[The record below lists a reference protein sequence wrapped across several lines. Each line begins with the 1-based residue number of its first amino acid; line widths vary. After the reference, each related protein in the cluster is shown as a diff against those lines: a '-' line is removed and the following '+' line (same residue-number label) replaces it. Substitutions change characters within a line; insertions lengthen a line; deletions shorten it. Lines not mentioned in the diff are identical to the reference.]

1 MLIIGNNEQL
11 ELTLLR
17 LFSWLVLISLLTLSS
32 ADSLALPF
40 QDQENNSQEQI
51 EEAKKKADDTAD
63 TSEQTL
69 SKASNKRAKIFAP
82 VDAISQKEQD
92 LNHYLTKDNILPML
106 AGADDFI
113 TLIHENTASNQKG
126 VMILLPDWQMSATS
140 SNALNYLRET
150 LPNQGWT
157 TITIQ
162 PPSKPDGYPSNA
174 LKLIKKNEENK
185 KNLDLYQDKLV
196 LIMNAV
202 MDKAKN
208 YPGIFVVVSEGS
220 NATLLGDL
228 YSTGKLAAPSAMVML
243 SSYMLTDAQAFA
255 ETLAQSDVPILDLY
269 LSREQQLVES
279 NTALRKAQANKEMK
293 VYYRQKRLHN
303 NQAGYYPEKSLLIA
317 INGWLKSIGW

>member
-1 MLIIGNNEQL
+1 M
-11 ELTLLR
+11 LR

>member
-92 LNHYLTKDNILPML
+92 LNHYLTKDNIFPML